1 MREMSSRT
9 RELLFLIPAALV
21 GLLGAASVA
30 SARTDELQAG
40 PVAIAGI
47 VAALFVVMHVALR
60 MRCPQADPYTLPLV
74 GMLVAIGLV
83 TLYRINPDL
92 ARDQVLWLGV
102 GTLVFVALLVLIPDH
117 GMLEHYRYLIGL
129 AAVGL
134 LLVTMIFGTEIYG
147 ARLWITLP
155 GGQTVQPG
163 ELVKVLLVI
172 FLAGYMHD
180 KRELLAI
187 PTNTIRGI
195 PVPPLAVLAPMLLL
209 VGAALGLV
217 VVLNDFGTALLFFG
231 VFLAM
236 LFVATG
242 RAPYA
247 VVGFAMFVV
256 GSLAVWAATPRIQDR
271 VDTWLHP
278 FDDPQGR
285 GYQLVQSLYA
295 LADGGVLGPG
305 WGGGFLVTENGQTI
319 VPVLETDFIFTA
331 VGAELGLVG
340 ALAVLAVFVLLIARG
355 FTIAAQAQ
363 NGFSKL
369 LAVGLTATL
378 GLQAL
383 LIIGGVVRLVPLTG
397 VTLPFMSYGGSSVIT
412 NFGVIA
418 LLLIISH
425 RSRRPYRPRVSRGG
439 QAWRSSVP
447 VDSGGRDD
455 DAEVIA

>member
-1 MREMSSRT
+1 
-9 RELLFLIPAALV
+9 V
-21 GLLGAASVA
+21 G
-30 SARTDELQAG
+30 
-40 PVAIAGI
+40 
-47 VAALFVVMHVALR
+47 
-60 MRCPQADPYTLPLV
+60 
-74 GMLVAIGLV
+74 
-83 TLYRINPDL
+83 
-92 ARDQVLWLGV
+92 
-102 GTLVFVALLVLIPDH
+102 
-117 GMLEHYRYLIGL
+117 
-129 AAVGL
+129 
-134 LLVTMIFGTEIYG
+134 
-147 ARLWITLP
+147 
-155 GGQTVQPG
+155 
-163 ELVKVLLVI
+163 
-172 FLAGYMHD
+172 
-180 KRELLAI
+180 
-187 PTNTIRGI
+187 
-195 PVPPLAVLAPMLLL
+195 
-209 VGAALGLV
+209 
-217 VVLNDFGTALLFFG
+217 
-231 VFLAM
+231 
-236 LFVATG
+236 
-242 RAPYA
+242 
-247 VVGFAMFVV
+247 
-256 GSLAVWAATPRIQDR
+256 
-271 VDTWLHP
+271 
-278 FDDPQGR
+278 
-285 GYQLVQSLYA
+285 
-295 LADGGVLGPG
+295 
-305 WGGGFLVTENGQTI
+305 ENGQTI